1 MNPKLP
7 QEPVV
12 IGEFEKNSKEVV
24 RVSLQQFAGNDV
36 LHIRIFYRDSNGEW
50 KPGRDGITIR
60 AAQFPQLA
68 SLLSDAGRALK
79 EIGVI

>member
-7 QEPVV
+7 QEAAV

-24 RVSLQQFAGNDV
+24 RVSLQQYAGNDV
-36 LHIRIFYRDSNGEW
+36 LNLRIFYRDSNGDW
-50 KPGRDGITIR
+50 KPGKDGITIR

-68 SLLSDAGRALK
+68 ALLSEAGKALK
-79 EIGVI
+79 EFGII